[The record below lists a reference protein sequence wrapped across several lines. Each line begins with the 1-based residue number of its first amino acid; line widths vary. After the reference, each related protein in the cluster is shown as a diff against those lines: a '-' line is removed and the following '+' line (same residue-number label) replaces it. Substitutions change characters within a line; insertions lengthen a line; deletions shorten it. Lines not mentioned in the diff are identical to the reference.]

1 MSWFD
6 IIKEVKVEV
15 GTSDA
20 YLYGVS
26 KLLAEYFDM
35 RGLPYK
41 KDGIDIFLQSDDNNT
56 YSAKRLDDKLNEAIF
71 DYLPESPTVTLT
83 LSEEMITAF
92 DEILENLKT
101 QEDE

>member
-1 MSWFD
+1 MSWFK
-6 IIKEVKVEV
+6 IIKEVEVEV

-20 YLYGVS
+20 YLHGVS

-35 RGLPYK
+35 RKLPYEEEGPNISLK
-41 KDGIDIFLQSDDNNT
+41 PNDT
-56 YSAKRLDDKLNEAIF
+56 YDTMDLDDKLNDVIF

-92 DEILENLKT
+92 DEILETYKT
-101 QEDE
+101 QGDE

>member
-6 IIKEVKVEV
+6 IIKEVEVEV

-20 YLYGVS
+20 YQYGVA

-35 RGLPYK
+35 RELPYEEESGGVIRLK
-41 KDGIDIFLQSDDNNT
+41 PSDTYDADNLDDN
-56 YSAKRLDDKLNEAIF
+56 LNNSIF

-101 QEDE
+101 QGDE